1 MRPCPECGA
10 EYSSALAAEECGEV
24 DRVEDRRIRQSRKR

>member
-1 MRPCPECGA
+1 MQPCPECGA
-10 EYSSALAAEECGEV
+10 EYSSALAAEECGEF